1 MVRHYVPKQI
11 LINTYNAHIQP
22 HIDYCLP
29 VWGYTYKT
37 HLLPVQRQQR
47 KAVRIMNFMKKRDD
61 PNSFFKADNLLRL
74 DESLKLSSAKFI
86 WKVQNHLVPPS
97 IESIFTRR
105 NDLSFHV
112 PHRRIDVTQHCI
124 SFNGIQVWNRI
135 PQKIKLAKS
144 ISSLKINYKKFLL
157 N

>member
-47 KAVRIMNFMKKRDD
+47 KAVRIMNFLKKRDD
-61 PNSFFKADNLLRL
+61 PAPFFKSDNLLCL
-74 DESLKLSSAKFI
+74 DESLKLSSAKLI
-86 WKVQNHLVPPS
+86 WKVQNCVIPPS
-97 IESIFTRR
+97 IDSIFTRR
-105 NDLSFHV
+105 NELSFHV

-124 SFNGIQVWNRI
+124 SFTGVQVWNKI
-135 PQKIKLAKS
+135 PQNIRVSKT
-144 ISSLKINYKKFLL
+144 ISSFKNKYKEFLL